1 MKKCKIYSILHIID
15 FYYRLEI
22 NMSLNIIGLS
32 AFYHDSACCLLIDG
46 HLKCA
51 VQEERFTRKKND
63 NSLPIH
69 AFRYCLESMNLS
81 IDEIDYIAYYE
92 NPVLKLERQLWSGYD
107 IENGENIKRMSPHRP
122 ENEIRRNLGYEG
134 KIIYV
139 DHHISHAASSYYYSG
154 LTDAAIMTVD
164 AVGEWDTTTYSK
176 GKDNLIEIIDRI
188 EFPHSIGLF
197 YSTITAFLGFK
208 VNSGEYKVM
217 GLAPYGRPTY
227 KKHIQQLVSYD
238 DNGHFQLNLKY
249 FDYIHNE
256 DMFTQEMVKLFN
268 LAPREPESY
277 ISQEYMDLACSLQEV
292 LEDILIAQAKYIKKI
307 TNAQNLCL
315 AGGVALNCVANSAIY
330 KTGLFKQIFVQPA
343 SGDAGACLGAAAYVY
358 YQILGNKYRAKELEH
373 VFLGPSY
380 SNQEI
385 KQFLD
390 ATRLSYHDFSG
401 KYELLVKK
409 IASDIDN
416 GKVVGWF
423 QGAMEFGPRALG
435 NRSILADPRN
445 PEMRDKINK
454 MVKKRET
461 FRPFAPA
468 VLKNEMKHYF
478 DMDKYSPF
486 MLFTYNVKP
495 DLFLPAITHVN
506 QSARVQTVDE
516 KNRFG
521 QLIKAFEKI
530 SGMPILLNT
539 SFNMRG
545 EPIVM
550 NIEDAIICFVKSH
563 LDCLVLGDYIIYRE
577 ENNLRLLRHIL
588 RHMQQIKKTDN
599 RNLYTFL

>member
-1 MKKCKIYSILHIID
+1 
-15 FYYRLEI
+15 
-22 NMSLNIIGLS
+22 MSLNIIGLS
-32 AFYHDSACCLLIDG
+32 AFYHDSACCLLMDG
-46 HLKCA
+46 QLKCA
-51 VQEERFTRKKND
+51 VQEERFTRIKND
-63 NSLPIH
+63 NSLPIQ
-69 AFRYCLESMNLS
+69 AFHYCLDSMNLS

-107 IENGENIKRMSPHRP
+107 IENGENKKRMSPHRP

-176 GKDNLIEIIDRI
+176 GKDNLIEIIERI

-197 YSTITAFLGFK
+197 YSALTAFLGFK

-217 GLAPYGRPTY
+217 GLAPYGKPSY
-227 KKHIQQLVSYD
+227 KKNVQQLVSYD

-249 FDYIHNE
+249 FDYVHNE
-256 DMFTQEMVKLFN
+256 IMFTREMAKLFN
-268 LAPREPESY
+268 LSPREPESY

-292 LEDILIAQAKYIKKI
+292 LEDILVAQAKYIKKI
-307 TNAQNLCL
+307 TNTQNLCL

-358 YQILGNKYRAKELEH
+358 YQILGNKYRAKKLDH

-385 KQFLD
+385 RKFLD
-390 ATRLSYHDFSG
+390 VTRLIYHDFSG

-409 IASDIDN
+409 IATDIDC

-445 PEMRDKINK
+445 SGMRDKINK
-454 MVKKRET
+454 MVKKREA

-468 VLKNEMKHYF
+468 VLKNRMKHYF
-478 DMDKYSPF
+478 YIDKYSPF
-486 MLFTYNVKP
+486 MLFTYKVKP
-495 DLFLPAITHVN
+495 NLLLPAITHVN

-516 KNRFG
+516 ENRFG
-521 QLIKAFEKI
+521 QLIKAFEEI
-530 SGMPILLNT
+530 SGIPILLYT

-563 LDCLVLGDYIIYRE
+563 LDCLVLGDYIIYRN
-577 ENNLRLLRHIL
+577 ENNLLMLRHIL
-588 RHMQQIKKTDN
+588 RHMQQLKKIDN
-599 RNLYTFL
+599 KNLYTFL

>member
-1 MKKCKIYSILHIID
+1 
-15 FYYRLEI
+15 
-22 NMSLNIIGLS
+22 MSLNIIGLS
-32 AFYHDSACCLLIDG
+32 AFYHDSACCLLMDG

-92 NPVLKLERQLWSGYD
+92 NPVMKLERQLWSGYD

-122 ENEIRRNLGYEG
+122 ENEIRKKLGYEG

-176 GKDNLIEIIDRI
+176 GKDNRIEIIDRI

-197 YSTITAFLGFK
+197 YSAITAFLGFK

-238 DNGHFQLNLKY
+238 DNGRFQLNLKY

-256 DMFTQEMVKLFN
+256 DMFTQEMCKLFN

-292 LEDILIAQAKYIKKI
+292 LEDILIAHAKYIKKI

-385 KQFLD
+385 KKFLN

-401 KYELLVKK
+401 KYELLVEK
-409 IASDIDN
+409 IASDIDC

-468 VLKNEMKHYF
+468 VLKKEMKHYF
-478 DMDKYSPF
+478 DIDKYSPF

-530 SGMPILLNT
+530 SGIPILLNT

-563 LDCLVLGDYIIYRE
+563 LDCLVLGDYIIYRD

-588 RHMQQIKKTDN
+588 HHMQQIKKNDN